1 MVSSRPGA
9 QGEQIGAALLW
20 ALGAA
25 FMASILLALPKLGGS
40 GVHPFQITFYR
51 YVTAVAILL
60 LIWMYRLAFSR
71 PTISGGDGEELK
83 SWTWLH
89 ILRAILATA
98 RITCI
103 FTAISIIPLAN
114 VQAILL
120 TNGVFVT
127 LFAGLLL
134 REYIPAI
141 AIVLGLTCLGGGLL
155 ASAPDFSSG
164 TNWQLGGAALAFLA
178 AIMFGLE
185 AIIIK
190 FSSTRDSNFR
200 ILMAVNLAALVFA
213 SVPAALVWT
222 PMTVS
227 PMLVLL
233 GMGPVALIIQTC
245 NLEAFRRARAS
256 MIVPVRYTGVIFA
269 TLMGFV
275 IFGEIPTI
283 PAFLGMAVIA
293 ISGTLLAWMT
303 SPNRK
308 TPPNRPLI

>member
-1 MVSSRPGA
+1 MAVSGGNDRE
-9 QGEQIGAALLW
+9 EQIGAAFLW

-25 FMASILLALPKLGGS
+25 FMASILLSLPKLGGS
-40 GVHPFQITFYR
+40 GIHPFQVTFFR
-51 YVTAVAILL
+51 YVTAVAILV
-60 LIWMYRLAFSR
+60 LIWGYRQAFAKQELAD
-71 PTISGGDGEELK
+71 GDDSASK
-83 SWTWLH
+83 NWTWLH
-89 ILRAILATA
+89 ILRALLATV

-134 REYIPAI
+134 REHIPAI
-141 AIVLGLTCLGGGLL
+141 AIVLGLACLGGGFL
-155 ASAPDFSSG
+155 ASEPDFSSG
-164 TNWQLGGAALAFLA
+164 TNWQFGGAALAFAA

-190 FSSTRDSNFR
+190 YTSTRDSNFR
-200 ILMAVNLAALVFA
+200 ILMAVNLAALIFA
-213 SVPAALVWT
+213 SIPAALVWT
-222 PMTVS
+222 PLTVS
-227 PMLVLL
+227 PMLFLL
-233 GMGPVALIIQTC
+233 AMGPVALIIQTC

-256 MIVPVRYTGVIFA
+256 VIVPIRYTGVIFA

-275 IFGEIPTI
+275 VFGEFPTVS
-283 PAFLGMAVIA
+283 AFTGMAVIA